1 MKTPTSFYVFDI
13 EANKWREASLDDLAV
28 ANDPTLHIVPL
39 YDDGSQGPQTT
50 WGQWQ
55 KVQALAYRAPVQKT
69 ATPQPSAAVQ
79 YEVITHDR
87 YHKGTFDA
95 AGLKKKLNE
104 CAAKGYRL
112 AAFGVVSGVPNPE
125 EVIEK
130 GVLDSFFGSDSAG
143 TINDYRVALAIME
156 KPI

>member
-1 MKTPTSFYVFDI
+1 MKTPSNFLYFDT
-13 EANKWREASLDDLAV
+13 ASNEWAETTLDALAST
-28 ANDPTLHIVPL
+28 NEPETHIVPV

-55 KVQALAYRAPVQKT
+55 KVQALVYRAPVQKN

-95 AGLKKKLNE
+95 KGLKKKLNE

-156 KPI
+156 KQG